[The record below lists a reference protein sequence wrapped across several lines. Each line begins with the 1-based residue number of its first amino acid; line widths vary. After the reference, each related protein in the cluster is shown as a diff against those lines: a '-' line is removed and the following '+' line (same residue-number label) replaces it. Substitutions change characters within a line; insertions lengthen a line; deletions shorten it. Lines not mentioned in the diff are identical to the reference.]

1 MRADS
6 GSGQARRG
14 FPLRLCASARV
25 PALVW
30 PKPIL
35 APASLKTQRR
45 QDRKNPSPRLVEGF
59 NDTVLDPER
68 AIHRQVWASEWRQA
82 NDASVD
88 LGQQPIRLPP
98 FACPKARPP
107 SGTLRSQDR
116 RLYLEKIGGQADS
129 GCLGLKIFM
138 PTSVWHGNAERAENA
153 EDETPLRELRV
164 LRVSNPSGASL
175 HRQVWANALSEAGA
189 PRCA

>member
-82 NDASVD
+82 NAEPID
-88 LGQQPIRLPP
+88 LGSVRRDRSIFLPTTGRRHTRSSEAAKAGGVAAAWFV
-98 FACPKARPP
+98 FA
-107 SGTLRSQDR
+107 L
-116 RLYLEKIGGQADS
+116 
-129 GCLGLKIFM
+129 
-138 PTSVWHGNAERAENA
+138 
-153 EDETPLRELRV
+153 
-164 LRVSNPSGASL
+164 LRVSHGLDGRA
-175 HRQVWANALSEAGA
+175 QANGVSKRATRWLGRSPLPHPISSA
-189 PRCA
+189 